1 MEPALTVTENL
12 KDQTNDNPGI
22 GLVSAPLTG
31 NNYPTWARS
40 IRFALGAKRKLGFID
55 GSYEK
60 PSEDKA
66 AIEQWQTND
75 CMVVCWIV
83 NSIAKDIAE
92 AFLYAKSARELWDE
106 LQSLDPL
113 PTCDCGA
120 SKKIAEKTASSQL
133 MQFLMGLSNV
143 YDHVRNQILL
153 MDPLPTVGKAYSMV
167 ARVEK
172 QWEIHSGVTTVHKE
186 GIMNVQTEIRRG
198 TFNKGTLKK
207 GNLDKRSLFYEHC
220 KKNGHTKQGCF
231 EINGFPDSYKLL
243 AEQKKKG
250 NKPPNTRALNVNLGN
265 GESSLQ
271 HTLSEIVKTEI
282 KKALQGEESS
292 QYFSNYAESE
302 EFAGMSLK
310 PTAFMNKIENTWV
323 IGSGASAHM
332 CANAALFDFLKPLDN
347 ETSIKLPNGIVQKVK
362 LAGNIRLTKSILLTE
377 VLYVPDFKYNLLSA
391 NRLCR
396 DNPFKVIFTK
406 DDCTMQDLQT
416 NHVIAVGRQENRLY
430 ILGMDKI
437 KDTDLTNN
445 VEDIT
450 KTGDRETHMLKT
462 VDIRNL
468 WHSRLG
474 HAGMDVV
481 KKLHLY
487 DDNKTDQI
495 KCIVCPLAKQHRTT
509 FPTSDSKTENAFDL
523 VHVDVWGPYKE
534 YSISHCHY
542 MLTLVDDYSRAT
554 WTYMMIHKSQAQE
567 KLEQFYNLIHTQ
579 FDCKIKQIKTDNG
592 TEFTNEN
599 CQIFF
604 KNKGIIHQKSCAY
617 TPQQN
622 GKVER
627 KHRHLLEVA
636 RSLMFQASMLQKFW
650 TEALLTATYI
660 INRLPS
666 HALN

>member
-1 MEPALTVTENL
+1 MEPALTVTKNL
-12 KDQTNDNPGI
+12 KDQTSDNPGI

-31 NNYPTWARS
+31 NTYPTWARS

-133 MQFLMGLSNV
+133 MQFLMGLSDV

-172 QWEIHSGVTTVHKE
+172 QWEVHSGVTAVHKE

-198 TFNKGTLKK
+198 TFNKAAS
-207 GNLDKRSLFYEHC
+207 RS
-220 KKNGHTKQGCF
+220 TASQ
-231 EINGFPDSYKLL
+231 I
-243 AEQKKKG
+243 
-250 NKPPNTRALNVNLGN
+250 GN

-271 HTLSEIVKTEI
+271 DTLSEIVKTEI
-282 KKALQGEESS
+282 KKTLQGEESS

-310 PTAFMNKIENTWV
+310 PTTFMNKTENTWL
-323 IGSGASAHM
+323 IDSGASARM
-332 CANAALFDFLKPLDN
+332 CANAALFDFLKPLDD

-362 LAGNIRLTKSILLTE
+362 LDGNIRLTKSILLTE
-377 VLYVPDFKYNLLSA
+377 VLYVPVFKYNLLSV

-445 VEDIT
+445 AEDIT
-450 KTGDRETHMLKT
+450 KTGDRETHMLKA

-474 HAGMDVV
+474 HAGMDQGY
-481 KKLHLY
+481 LDIH
-487 DDNKTDQI
+487 DD
-495 KCIVCPLAKQHRTT
+495 
-509 FPTSDSKTENAFDL
+509 S
-523 VHVDVWGPYKE
+523 
-534 YSISHCHY
+534 
-542 MLTLVDDYSRAT
+542 
-554 WTYMMIHKSQAQE
+554 
-567 KLEQFYNLIHTQ
+567 
-579 FDCKIKQIKTDNG
+579 
-592 TEFTNEN
+592 
-599 CQIFF
+599 
-604 KNKGIIHQKSCAY
+604 
-617 TPQQN
+617 
-622 GKVER
+622 
-627 KHRHLLEVA
+627 
-636 RSLMFQASMLQKFW
+636 
-650 TEALLTATYI
+650 
-660 INRLPS
+660 
-666 HALN
+666 